1 MENETAKEKRER
13 LQREELNPETNT
25 TTEAPSERPGRTG
38 IGAKGYLIM
47 LAVVIVAAIIYLL
60 V

>member
-13 LQREELNPETNT
+13 LQREELNPEAKT
-25 TTEAPSERPGRTG
+25 TTEAPSEKPGRTG
-38 IGAKGYLIM
+38 IDLIM
-47 LAVVIVAAIIYLL
+47 LAVVIVAAVIYML

>member
-1 MENETAKEKRER
+1 MENKTAKEKRER

-25 TTEAPSERPGRTG
+25 TAEAPSEQPGRTG
-38 IGAKGYLIM
+38 LGAKGYLIM
-47 LAVVIVAAIIYLL
+47 LGIVVAAVIIYLL

>member
-13 LQREELNPETNT
+13 LQREELNPETDT
-25 TTEAPSERPGRTG
+25 TVESPSEKPGRTG

-47 LAVVIVAAIIYLL
+47 FLVVVIAAIIYLL